1 MKLTELVRPHIRS
14 LASYSGWRDNAG
26 DMNACTHPVLLD
38 ANENP
43 YDNGVNRYPDPFQT
57 RLKEA
62 LSAVK
67 GIPAGHIF
75 LGNGS
80 DEILDMC
87 YRIFCE
93 PGTDAVVAFTPTF
106 SMYKGYAD
114 INGVKFIEVP
124 LEEDYSLRPDKMFA
138 AAAQADAEIPGR
150 VKLMFICNPNNP
162 TANTVLSPEQ
172 IRDVAGRF
180 EGIVILDEAYIDFS
194 SQKSMLDELDS
205 MPNVIILQTLSKAW
219 GMAGLRIGMALASEE
234 IIRYFNAVKHPYNI
248 STPVVNEALRLLGRN
263 KEREVKRMVSERN
276 RIAEALTGRPG
287 IIQVFPSDTN
297 FLLIKV
303 EKSEEL
309 CRYMFS
315 NGIVIQDRTHSA
327 GCEGCI
333 RLSVGTP
340 EQNDCL
346 LSLFAAFYE
355 GGTQM
360 VPPRTATLSRK
371 TGETDIR
378 VSVDLDNAE
387 VTYIDTGIGF
397 FDHMLDQIA
406 RHAAISLRII
416 ADGDI
421 EVDEH
426 HTMEDVAIAL
436 GQAMRTA
443 LGDKRGLERYGFALP
458 MDESRAL
465 VLIDFGGRADL
476 EWDVKFP
483 SETVGG
489 VHIEMF
495 RHFFASLSEAM
506 QCNLQISARG
516 DNSHHLAEAVFKAFA
531 RALRRAIR
539 RDTSDAEI
547 PSSKG
552 ILF

>member
-1 MKLTELVRPHIRS
+1 MELTELVRSNVRS
-14 LASYSGWRDNAG
+14 LASYTGWRDTAG
-26 DMNACTHPVLLD
+26 ELNGCRHPVLLD

-62 LSAVK
+62 LSSLK
-67 GIPAGHIF
+67 GVHPGQIF

-93 PGTDAVVAFTPTF
+93 PGIDAAVTFTPTF
-106 SMYKGYAD
+106 SMYKVYAA
-114 INGVKFIEVP
+114 INNVKVIEVP
-124 LEEDYSLRPDKMFA
+124 LEEDYSLSPDKMLTA
-138 AAAQADAEIPGR
+138 AAGAEIPGR
-150 VKLMFICNPNNP
+150 VKLMLLCNPNNP
-162 TANTVLSPEQ
+162 TAGSVLTPEQ
-172 IRDVAGRF
+172 VRDIAGRF
-180 EGIVILDEAYIDFS
+180 DGIVILDEAYIDFS

-219 GMAGLRIGMALASEE
+219 GMAGLRIGLALASEE
-234 IIRYFNAVKHPYNI
+234 IIGYFNAIKHPFNI

-263 KEREVKRMVSERN
+263 KDREVRRMVSERR
-276 RIAEALTGRPG
+276 RIAEALSGRPG
-287 IIQVFPSDTN
+287 IIKVYPSDTN
-297 FLLIKV
+297 FLLIKA
-303 EKSEEL
+303 ERSEEL
-309 CRYMFS
+309 CRYLS
-315 NGIVIQDRTHSA
+315 AGGIIVQDRTHSV

-340 EQNDCL
+340 EQNDTL

-355 GGTQM
+355 GCTPT
-360 VPPRTATLSRK
+360 VLPRTATLCRK
-371 TGETDIR
+371 TGETSVR

-397 FDHMLDQIA
+397 LDHMLDQIA
-406 RHAAISLRII
+406 RHAAISLRIM
-416 ADGDI
+416 ADGDT

-426 HTMEDVAIAL
+426 HTMEDVAIVL
-436 GQAMRTA
+436 GRTIRTA

-476 EWDVKFP
+476 EWDVRFP

-489 VHIEMF
+489 VHTEMF

-531 RALRRAIR
+531 KALRRAIR
-539 RDTSDAEI
+539 RDTSDTEI